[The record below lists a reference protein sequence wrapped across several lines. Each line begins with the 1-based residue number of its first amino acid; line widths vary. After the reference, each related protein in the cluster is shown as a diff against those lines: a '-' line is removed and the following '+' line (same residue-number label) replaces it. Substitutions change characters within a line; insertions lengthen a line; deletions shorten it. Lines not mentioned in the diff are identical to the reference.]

1 MDYDL
6 RKSSE
11 IRCEMK
17 YIYERKKWPEFTWDR
32 LRIMSELAQV
42 RHNQGRLLG
51 RMEGLGFQLRTEAS
65 LTTLTEDVVK
75 SSQIEGESLERLQVR
90 SSISRRLGLDVT
102 GLPVPERDVE
112 GIVEV
117 MLDATQNAEAALTS
131 DRLFGWHAALFP
143 AGRSGTARIRTGI
156 WRDDKN
162 GPMQVISGAVGRQ
175 RVHFQAPA
183 ADRLKTE
190 MKSFLT
196 WFNDKA
202 QVDPVLKAAQ
212 AHLWFITL
220 HPFDDGNGRLA
231 RAITDMA
238 LARSENS
245 SQRFYSMSGQICRD
259 RKAYYEILEKT
270 QKADLDVTE
279 WLGWFLGCLDR
290 AIKNSEAIFDAVRE
304 KNLFWDSYAG
314 VEFNNRQRA
323 MLNRLLDG
331 FEGKLTSTKWALL
344 SKCSQDTASRDIEEL
359 IQQNVLIKNPG
370 SGRSTSFSLKKPSD
384 SKQQK

>member
-1 MDYDL
+1 
-6 RKSSE
+6 
-11 IRCEMK
+11 MK

-279 WLGWFLGCLDR
+279 PSRIQKRFSMRFGRKICFGILMPESSLITDNEQCSIVCWTGLKASSLLPNGLCFL
-290 AIKNSEAIFDAVRE
+290 
-304 KNLFWDSYAG
+304 
-314 VEFNNRQRA
+314 
-323 MLNRLLDG
+323 
-331 FEGKLTSTKWALL
+331 
-344 SKCSQDTASRDIEEL
+344 
-359 IQQNVLIKNPG
+359 NVLKI
-370 SGRSTSFSLKKPSD
+370 RHLETLKS
-384 SKQQK
+384 